1 MISPITVLQ
10 LQNILKF
17 GVDKL
22 LENDDSSIE
31 TMDFDAILGPT
42 VDTEWTEVADKQSL
56 VSKTMIIKTANTI
69 YVQK

>member
-1 MISPITVLQ
+1 M
-10 LQNILKF
+10 
-17 GVDKL
+17 DKL